1 MHIVLSDRAQPLS
14 YFTACTMDPWKEG
27 TPDIPAS
34 AAVITVHASTRIN
47 APASLVFRTLRNTDT
62 WRDWNRF
69 VPKVNITHQ
78 PPEIDEVT
86 AQEVAEL
93 VKNTSILGSIDSQ
106 ITDGAAPGSGGSLT
120 GRRMSMQEEDGY
132 RLSPPPVTRD
142 QLRRASAA
150 SGMSGM
156 SGGRISG
163 LGDRP
168 KTSTDTP
175 RRATEAT
182 LQVPNGGG
190 GNERKKSA
198 AQMFEASRR
207 ASAAAPATTTSRSN
221 DNVMIE
227 SPDDPNVLVPA
238 PPTAAAK
245 EAEAEQNAPQGRRA
259 SAVNVTPNIAKR
271 MMSINAIYGEP
282 SVRIQVGTKMTFHCR
297 MKMPTSMMM
306 NQETAIIVNEVSR
319 LEDDNDGPIH
329 LNRVETHT
337 QSRTGVYRIVWSM
350 QSSYSPPKSFPK
362 FLLQA
367 QRVHEIRPVKRGDG
381 KEECVYEDWE
391 CQRGVLAGKVKKRY
405 GDYLQARFEEWGR
418 RLGDY
423 AEAMGGA
430 VERRDFSVA

>member
-1 MHIVLSDRAQPLS
+1 
-14 YFTACTMDPWKEG
+14 MDPWKAG
-27 TPDIPAS
+27 TPDVPAS

-69 VPKVNITHQ
+69 VPRVNITHQ
-78 PPEIDEVT
+78 PPDIDEVT
-86 AQEVAEL
+86 AAEVAVL

-106 ITDGAAPGSGGSLT
+106 ITDGAAPGNSGSLT
-120 GRRMSMQEEDGY
+120 GRRMSMQEEDNY
-132 RLSPPPVTRD
+132 RQSPPPVTRE

-156 SGGRISG
+156 SGGQLSP
-163 LGDRP
+163 LGERP
-168 KTSTDTP
+168 KSSTETP
-175 RRATEAT
+175 RRHTEAH
-182 LQVPNGGG
+182 LNVPNGS
-190 GNERKKSA
+190 EKKDSEG
-198 AQMFEASRR
+198 QMYEASRR
-207 ASAAAPATTTSRSN
+207 ASTAAPETSTGRN
-221 DNVMIE
+221 DEKNVMIQ
-227 SPDDPNVLVPA
+227 SPNDPNVLVPA
-238 PPTAAAK
+238 PPTDTAK
-245 EAEAEQNAPQGRRA
+245 AAEAEQNAPQSRRP
-259 SAVNVTPNIAKR
+259 SAVNIVTPAIAKR

-297 MKMPTSMMM
+297 MKIPTTMTAE
-306 NQETAIIVNEVSR
+306 QETAMIVNEVSR
-319 LEDDNDGPIH
+319 PDDETDGPMT
-329 LNRVETHT
+329 LNRTETHT
-337 QSRTGVYRIVWSM
+337 LSRTGVYRIVWSM
-350 QSSYSPPKSFPK
+350 QSSYSPPKAFPK

-405 GDYLQARFEEWGR
+405 GEYLQTRFEEWGR
-418 RLGDY
+418 RLGEY